1 MRNYF
6 IIFIFIFLV
15 NCSLNENELGVVR
28 KNISQNEINPSEEYS
43 FEEYVNLLL
52 NKSKSQKYPFF
63 FLQFHCKNNFQY
75 FLTQLQLY

>member
-52 NKSKSQKYPFF
+52 NNNKSKSYPDI
-63 FLQFHCKNNFQY
+63 NNIQD
-75 FLTQLQLY
+75 

>member
-15 NCSLNENELGVVR
+15 NCSLNENELGVVK

-52 NKSKSQKYPFF
+52 NKSKSQKHPNI
-63 FLQFHCKNNFQY
+63 NNFPD
-75 FLTQLQLY
+75 